1 MTKQGLAAVESA
13 MQGETVSI
21 SSIQSVALTLDK
33 LGLQTGDIL
42 LDAGVPIGALNQ
54 CYERVS
60 IHSLSKIISH
70 AVSSELGPLFGLKF
84 AENIHATT
92 YHCYGLM
99 LISAPTLRQ
108 CCLRLSRYYAWVTT
122 NKSVSFEVQG
132 DTARLV
138 YHWQGDTADSP
149 KARLARLSG
158 WAATWV
164 RMLRM
169 VSSPGFAPKAVTF
182 SCPAPLGF
190 VEDYQQYFRCPLQF
204 DSAADALCF
213 DASMLDAPLAGG
225 NAELARRSER
235 QVFDHLS
242 KIACLDLETQ
252 VRMALLDLLPA
263 GTYTRSDVADWL
275 GMEDRRF
282 GAALRQQGLSHHKI
296 LLSTRQ
302 ELAAELISHSD
313 ISINE
318 ISYQL
323 GFSDCSNFARSY
335 RKWFG
340 CCPSERRTIGV

>member
-1 MTKQGLAAVESA
+1 MNNLSLAVPSS
-13 MQGETVSI
+13 GGDSVSM
-21 SSIQSVALTLDK
+21 SSIQGIALTLK
-33 LGLQTGDIL
+33 KIGLETNGIL
-42 LDAGVPIGALNQ
+42 LDAGVAPDSVSHS
-54 CYERVS
+54 CERVP
-60 IHSLSKIISH
+60 IQSLSQIISR

-99 LISAPTLRQ
+99 LISSPTLRQ
-108 CCLRLSRYYAWVTT
+108 FCLRLSRYYAWVTT
-122 NKSVSFEVQG
+122 NKSVAFDIQG

-138 YHWQGDTADSP
+138 YHCDGDATDSP
-149 KARLARLSG
+149 NARLARISG

-182 SCPAPLGF
+182 SCPTPLGF
-190 VEDYQQYFRCPLQF
+190 VEDYQQYFRCPLEF
-204 DSAADALCF
+204 GYSADALCF
-213 DASMLDAPLAGG
+213 DAALLDVPLAGG

-235 QVFDHLS
+235 QVFDHLN
-242 KIACLDLETQ
+242 KIGSVDLETRM
-252 VRMALLDLLPA
+252 RMAFFDLLPV
-263 GTYTRSDVADWL
+263 GTYARSDVADWL
-275 GMEDRRF
+275 GLDDRRLT
-282 GAALRQQGLSHHKI
+282 AALREEGLSHHKV
-296 LLSTRQ
+296 LLQTRQ
-302 ELAAELISHSD
+302 ELAAELVSHSD

-340 CCPSERRTIGV
+340 CCPSERRATGV